1 MDCRPFH
8 YEFLLEK
15 IMANK
20 YSESDYWT
28 RKAFNEGYPARSV
41 YKLQEINSKFSIL
54 SPSMRILDLGAAPGS
69 WTAFLLRNLSNN
81 ARIVSIDLK
90 PLDAKIKDDR
100 LTFIQGDMTSKES
113 ISQIEKMSPFDVVVC
128 DVAPYTSGHKDV
140 DVARQNGLAEIAVFY
155 ANKFLVERGSFIT
168 KIFQGKEVKSITE
181 QLKSTFSTVR
191 TFKPE
196 ACRKNS
202 IETYI
207 IAMKFSKKS

>member
-1 MDCRPFH
+1 
-8 YEFLLEK
+8 
-15 IMANK
+15 MANK

-28 RKAFNEGYPARSV
+28 RKAFSEGYPARSV

-155 ANKFLVERGSFIT
+155 ANKFLVEGGSFIT